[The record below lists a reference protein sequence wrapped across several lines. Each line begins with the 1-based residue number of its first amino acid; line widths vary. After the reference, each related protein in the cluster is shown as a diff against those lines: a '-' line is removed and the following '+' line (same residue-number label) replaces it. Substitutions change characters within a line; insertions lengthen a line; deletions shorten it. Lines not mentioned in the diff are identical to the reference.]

1 MIGLHYEFI
10 PSSKRC
16 INDYI
21 QYVTSD
27 FLAGLGFGAT
37 QQLGEE
43 DGIYIGY
50 SIDTGRNVYLQP
62 HLASQ

>member
-1 MIGLHYEFI
+1 MGDMIGFHNEFI
-10 PSSKRC
+10 PSSKRY

-37 QQLGEE
+37 QQLGENE
-43 DGIYIGY
+43 GIYIGY
-50 SIDTGRNVYLQP
+50 SLDTCGNC
-62 HLASQ
+62 S